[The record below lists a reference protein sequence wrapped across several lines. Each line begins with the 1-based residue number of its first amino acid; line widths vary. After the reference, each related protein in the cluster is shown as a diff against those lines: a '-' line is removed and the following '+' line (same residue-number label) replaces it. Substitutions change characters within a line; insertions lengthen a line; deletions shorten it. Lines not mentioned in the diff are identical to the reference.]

1 MNQYFKIFIHGFM
14 FLLYATTVAQTFDGF
29 SGKTDTYPAELAV
42 FFQTTPQKEDKKLG
56 EIYTMNFA
64 LFWNSG
70 KVSEEDKQ
78 SIVDLSVLMYKK
90 KMRPFPQFKEYL
102 DVVQLVYE
110 TSQTKQTFV
119 SWQKTLTELIN
130 RSTSKPFSDFLG
142 FSASFFRDLTLYSSA
157 TTIWKVK
164 GGSFAFTYD
173 TVAKIIFDSP
183 VSLICYANN
192 DSSVI
197 HSTTGFFYPT
207 TNQWIGSGG
216 RVNWIRAGFKPADLY
231 VDLGEYS
238 LDLRKREYD
247 IDNVELHYPEFFG
260 AQTLTGRLEE
270 KVLAN
275 RSGEDALYPKFVSK
289 GERFQLKNL
298 FKNIDYEGGITINGA
313 RLIGSGDEEN
323 TADVF
328 IYREGKLFMKFSS
341 QSYIIRKEEI
351 TSDRASVT
359 IYWEGDSI
367 FHPGIPVTYN
377 DKIRQVKAVRERE
390 GLSRAPYYNT
400 YHRLEMDFEA
410 MYWNID
416 EPKIQFQMIIGPGSE
431 GNATF
436 TSTNYYS
443 QFQFDKVR
451 GIDET
456 HPLIALRNCADQM
469 GSRIFTALDF
479 AKYRRIQVEQIRNQ
493 LVMLSIQGYIY
504 FDPETD
510 KVFVKEKVYDFIAA
524 SSKKTD
530 YDVIQFNSVIT
541 AESNATLSLINFDMK
556 MRGVSRIFLSDSQ
569 MVQIF
574 PFEQE
579 ILIKKNRDF
588 NFAGRVRV
596 GLFDYFGTDFS
607 FEYDK
612 FKINMPLIDSMS
624 FRVKSRQADEY
635 GYYPYVKVKNSIEDM
650 SGDLLIDHPSNKSG
664 TKPFKE
670 YPIFNSKKYSYVY
683 YDKTSVFPGAYPREN
698 FFYRIDPFQLDSM
711 NELTTDGI
719 EFIGYLSSAGIFPDI
734 HQPLKVQEDY
744 SLGFRY
750 KTSTEGLPAYGG
762 KGTYIGLVDLSNQ
775 GLRGDG
781 TLNYLTSKSVSDK
794 FIFFPE
800 KTISESVKT
809 FTIAE
814 SKSPPEFPV
823 TNGKNVKEEWYPYE
837 NRMLVTSKETPF
849 EMYKEKALL
858 SGSLTLSPQ
867 GLNGNGM
874 MEFSNAI
881 ITSKNYKYKSRDFQT
896 DTCDFRLKTYDLQ
909 KMAFITEN
917 YNGKINFDDRKGEF
931 KSNGGSSKVNF
942 PANDYICYMDQFDWY
957 MDKDEIDLKNEEGK
971 MPDVSNLSIRE
982 IADIDLSGSE
992 FISVHPA
999 QDSLRFKSS
1008 RAKYNLREET
1018 IYAYDVKII
1027 RVADAAIIPGDGN
1040 VTILRK
1046 AEMLPLENAQ
1056 ILANT
1061 TTKYHII
1068 NGAKVN
1074 IFGQKSYNA
1083 TGNYEYLDELES
1095 SQTIFLHSITLD
1107 TTLQTIAEGNIPDTL
1122 GFTLSPY
1129 FDYQGKVN
1137 LYANRELLTFT
1148 GGVRIK
1154 HDCDTL
1160 PRRWMR
1166 FSSEIDPV
1174 NILIPVAQDLR
1185 DINGAKM
1192 YAGIYFSSDTIG
1204 VYSTIAGPKMQG
1216 GDIEV
1221 ASAWGFLTYDKITNE
1236 YRIASKEKL
1245 SQLTLPGNY
1254 LSLAVYRCVTRAE
1267 GKLSLGAN
1275 LGRVVMSFFGTVLYN
1290 ARQDTTTINTVAELD
1305 FYFNDE
1311 AMALL
1316 TQTLL
1321 SATGLDGVGLNSEL
1335 YTKYLGEV
1343 MGIEEADK
1351 IITEL
1356 SLYGQLKKIP
1366 DELNHTITFV
1376 DLNLAY
1382 DKATKSYVSVGPIG
1396 IGSIG
1401 TTQINRYVP
1410 GRLQLEL
1417 KRGGD
1422 RLTFY
1427 LEVEP
1432 SVWFFFSYANGL
1444 MQVLSSEK
1452 IFNDFI
1458 INAKPESRQLSAKE
1472 GEKAYSFYI
1481 STARRKEAF
1490 LKKTSMDEE
1499 D

>member
-1 MNQYFKIFIHGFM
+1 MKQCFKIVVFVLFLSM
-14 FLLYATTVAQTFDGF
+14 FLDLGAQTFNGF
-29 SGKTDTYPAELAV
+29 SGKTETYPAELSL

-56 EIYTMNFA
+56 ELYTANFA
-64 LFWNSG
+64 IFWSSG
-70 KVSEEDKQ
+70 KVSESDKQ
-78 SIVDLSVLMYKK
+78 SIVDLSMLMYKK
-90 KMRPFPQFKEYL
+90 KMRPFPQFQEYL
-102 DVVQLVYE
+102 DVVQVVYE
-110 TSQTKQTFV
+110 TKQSNQTFV

-130 RSTSKPFSDFLG
+130 RSTSKPFSDFLA
-142 FSASFFRDLTLYSSA
+142 FSGLFFNDMTLYSSTS
-157 TTIWKVK
+157 TTWKVK
-164 GGSFAFTYD
+164 GGSFEFTYD
-173 TVAKIIFDSP
+173 STALISFVNPIT
-183 VSLICYANN
+183 LICYANN

-197 HSTTGFFYPT
+197 HNTTGYYYPT
-207 TNQWIGSGG
+207 TNRWTGKGGS
-216 RVNWIRAGFKPADLY
+216 VNWIRAGFKPAELY
-231 VDLGEYS
+231 VNLSDYY

-247 IDNVELHYPEFFG
+247 IDNVQLHYPAFFG
-260 AQTLTGRLEE
+260 AQTLNGKLEE

-275 RSGEDALYPKFVSK
+275 RSGEDALYPKFVST

-298 FKNIDYEGGITINGA
+298 FKNVDYDGGITINGA

-323 TADVF
+323 PANVF
-328 IYREGKLFMKFSS
+328 LYRDGNLFMKFSS

-351 TSDRASVT
+351 TSNRATIT

-367 FHPGIPVTYN
+367 YHPGIPVTYN

-416 EPKIQFQMIIGPGSE
+416 EPKIQFQMIMGPGSE
-431 GNATF
+431 GSATF

-456 HPLIALRNCADQM
+456 HPLIALRNCAQQM

-479 AKYRRIQVEQIRNQ
+479 AKYRKIQVEQIRNQ
-493 LVMLSIQGYIY
+493 LVMLAIQGYIY
-504 FDPETD
+504 YDPEAD
-510 KVFVKEKVYDFIAA
+510 KIFVKDKVYDFIAA

-541 AESNATLSLINFDMK
+541 AESNATLSLINFDLK

-624 FRVKSRQADEY
+624 FRVKSRKPDEY
-635 GYYPYVKVKNSIEDM
+635 GYYPFVKVKSSIEDM

-683 YDKTSVFPGAYPREN
+683 YDKTSVYPGAYPREN

-750 KTSTEGLPAYGG
+750 KTTPAGLPAYGG
-762 KGTYIGLVDLSNQ
+762 KGTYVGLIDLSNQ

-781 TLNYLTSKSVSDK
+781 TLNYLTSSSVSDK
-794 FIFFPE
+794 YIFFPE
-800 KTISESVKT
+800 KTVSESVKS

-814 SKSPPEFPV
+814 SKKATEFPA
-823 TNGKNVKEEWYPYE
+823 TSCRNVKEDWYPYE
-837 NRMLVTSKETPF
+837 NRMIVTSKETPF
-849 EMYKEKALL
+849 EMYTEKALL
-858 SGSLTLSPQ
+858 SGSLTLTPQ

-881 ITSKNYKYKSRDFQT
+881 ITSKNYKYKSRDFST

-909 KMAFITEN
+909 EMAFITEN
-917 YNGKINFDDRKGEF
+917 YSGYINFDDRKGEF

-957 MDKDEIDLKNEEGK
+957 MDRDEIDLRNDADK
-971 MPDVSNLSIRE
+971 MPDVSNLTIKE
-982 IADIDLSGSE
+982 LADIDLSGSE

-1008 RAKYNLREET
+1008 RAKYSLREEI

-1068 NGAKVN
+1068 TGAKVN
-1074 IFGQKSYNA
+1074 IYGQKSYNA
-1083 TGNYEYLDELES
+1083 TGIYEYLDELES
-1095 SQTIFLHSITLD
+1095 SQNIFLHSISVD
-1107 TTLQTIAEGNIPDTL
+1107 STLQTVAEGNIPDSI
-1122 GFTLSPY
+1122 GFTLSPF

-1148 GGVRIK
+1148 GGTRLK

-1166 FSSEIDPV
+1166 FSSEIDPI

-1192 YAGIYFSSDTIG
+1192 YAGIYFSNDSIG

-1221 ASAWGFLTYDKITNE
+1221 ATAWGFLTFDRITSE
-1236 YRIASKEKL
+1236 YRISSKEKL

-1254 LSLAVYRCVTRAE
+1254 LSLSIYKCLTRAE

-1275 LGRVVMSFFGTVLYN
+1275 LGRVAMNFYGTVLYN
-1290 ARQDTTTINTVAELD
+1290 AREDTTTINTVTELD
-1305 FYFNDE
+1305 FYFNEE
-1311 AMALL
+1311 ATALL

-1321 SATGLDGVGLNSEL
+1321 SATGLEGIGLNSEL

-1356 SLYGQLKKIP
+1356 SLYGQMKKIP
-1366 DELNHTITFV
+1366 DQLNHTITFV
-1376 DLNLAY
+1376 DLNLTY
-1382 DKATKSYVSVGPIG
+1382 DKSTKSYVSVGSIG

-1410 GRLQLEL
+1410 GRMQLEL

-1444 MQVLSSEK
+1444 MQAFSSEK
-1452 IFNDFI
+1452 AFNDFI
-1458 INAKPESRQLSAKE
+1458 INAKPESRQLSSKD
-1472 GEKAYSFYI
+1472 GEKAYSYYI

-1490 LKKTSMDEE
+1490 LKKTSMEEE